1 MHSEYTCSIFC
12 RIYCLHTP
20 KITVKKNGNT
30 FPVLFTSIL
39 IHLISIRTFFC
50 STNKMLFVCKL
61 LFTTCN
67 QGYPSKIYIRWK
79 RNQRLKGEIQLN
91 LKNRSRSNRIRSLC
105 FVIFYT
111 LLCFSLCS
119 RFKLLKPLKDSHY
132 FFCHWKSQFT
142 QFFAIICTNF
152 DSHKWI
158 PPNEFLDKHQMWNRW
173 WKKLQFHFCFARS
186 FGIFNEYA
194 KLYDKFNWCIH
205 L

>member
-1 MHSEYTCSIFC
+1 MCTPNTLVQSSVEYTACT
-12 RIYCLHTP
+12 HT

-132 FFCHWKSQFT
+132 FFAIENRNSPNFSQS
-142 QFFAIICTNF
+142 FAQILTHISEYHPT
-152 DSHKWI
+152 
-158 PPNEFLDKHQMWNRW
+158 
-173 WKKLQFHFCFARS
+173 S
-186 FGIFNEYA
+186 F
-194 KLYDKFNWCIH
+194 
-205 L
+205 